1 MSGSESPPPSD
12 GNDSVAL
19 TTERIKEL
27 IPIYE
32 RERDRHPK
40 NSFPHEALQYH
51 INDLKARLKKAEAE
65 RQATESTAMNASLDS
80 TEEEEDK
87 KR

>member
-40 NSFPHEALQYH
+40 NSFPHEAMQFH
-51 INDLKARLKKAEAE
+51 INDLKAKLKKAEEE
-65 RQATESTAMNASLDS
+65 RHTTESSASNESLDS
-80 TEEEEDK
+80 TAEQEAK

>member
-1 MSGSESPPPSD
+1 MSDSDSPPHSNA
-12 GNDSVAL
+12 NDSVAL

-40 NSFPHEALQYH
+40 NSFPHKALQYQ
-51 INDLKARLKKAEAE
+51 IDDLKARLKKAEAE
-65 RQATESTAMNASLDS
+65 RQATESNAMNASLGS
-80 TEEEEDK
+80 TEEEDK

>member
-1 MSGSESPPPSD
+1 MSDSDSPPHSNA
-12 GNDSVAL
+12 NDSVAL

-40 NSFPHEALQYH
+40 NSFPHKALQYQ
-51 INDLKARLKKAEAE
+51 IDDLKARLKKAEAE
-65 RQATESTAMNASLDS
+65 RQATESNAVKASFDS
-80 TEEEEDK
+80 TADEEEDK
-87 KR
+87 K

>member
-1 MSGSESPPPSD
+1 MSDSDSPPHSNA
-12 GNDSVAL
+12 NDSVAL

-40 NSFPHEALQYH
+40 NSFPHKALQYQ
-51 INDLKARLKKAEAE
+51 IDDLKARLKKAEAE

-80 TEEEEDK
+80 TEEEDK